1 MPLVCLALGAN
12 LGDRRATL
20 DAAVRRLR
28 AEPGVRVV
36 AVSPW
41 YETAP
46 VNCPPG
52 SEPFLNGCLTL
63 ETDRSPDDLLDL
75 CLAIEASFGRVRS
88 IPNSPR
94 TLDLDLLLY
103 GDLVRTDDR
112 LTLPHPR
119 MLDRP
124 FVMVPLADVATD
136 VVHPVLKKTIREL
149 SVGHFLASKL
159 ETCST
164 NGPVGQVSN
173 LPASILVTGSTSGI
187 GAAVA
192 QAFADRGHAVTTHGR
207 RPLPGRHLVADFSK
221 PDDLARFAND
231 CGTPDVLVC
240 AAGADILT
248 GDGPKMS
255 FDEKHARL
263 WQVDVVGTMTVAR
276 AVGERMK
283 QKRRGTI
290 ITIGWDQAETGFP
303 GDSGQL
309 FAAVKGAVTCFTR
322 SLAVELAPHVR
333 VNCIAPGWIR
343 TAWGD
348 TAGPAWQ
355 ERVRNETPLARWGL
369 PDDIANAAL
378 WLADPA
384 SSFVTGQ
391 TIKVNGGV
399 IR

>member
-12 LGDRRATL
+12 LGDRQTTL

-28 AEPGVRVV
+28 AEPGLRVV
-36 AVSPW
+36 GVSPW

-63 ETDRSPDDLLDL
+63 ETDRTADDVLDL
-75 CLAIEASFGRVRS
+75 CLTIEASFGRIRS

-119 MLDRP
+119 MLDRS
-124 FVMVPLADVATD
+124 FVMVPLADVAGD
-136 VVHPVLKKTIREL
+136 VVHPIIKKSIREL
-149 SVGHFLASKL
+149 AVGHVCNVPSEPSTLK
-159 ETCST
+159 TCST
-164 NGPVGQVSN
+164 V
-173 LPASILVTGSTSGI
+173 IVTGSTSGI
-187 GAAVA
+187 GAAIA
-192 QAFADRGHAVTTHGR
+192 KAFADRGHAVTTHGR

-255 FDEKHARL
+255 FDEKLARL